1 MSQYLYFSNA
11 TRFMESNRIE
21 DVVNNKGQLFR
32 ITYQN
37 IDYYFRVLRPTKI
50 TASTNE
56 IDISIDDNSYTIE
69 RNGRTWIFKNIDSDN
84 DFANAIG
91 RLICLRYRL

>member
-1 MSQYLYFSNA
+1 
-11 TRFMESNRIE
+11 MESNHTE
-21 DVVNNKGQLFR
+21 DILNNKGQLFR
-32 ITYQN
+32 ITYQHH
-37 IDYYFRVLRPTKI
+37 DYYFRVIKPAKI

-56 IDISIDDNSYTIE
+56 IEILLDEKTYVIE
-69 RNGRTWIFKNIDSDN
+69 REGRTWVFKGTGLDS

>member
-1 MSQYLYFSNA
+1 
-11 TRFMESNRIE
+11 MENNHTGDIL
-21 DVVNNKGQLFR
+21 NNKGQLFR
-32 ITYQN
+32 ITYQQL
-37 IDYYFRVLRPTKI
+37 DCYFRVLKPVKI

-56 IDISIDDNSYTIE
+56 IELLIEEETHTIE
-69 RNGRTWIFKNIDSDN
+69 RDGRLWVFKNSNLDN

>member
-1 MSQYLYFSNA
+1 
-11 TRFMESNRIE
+11 MESNRIA
-21 DVVNNKGQLFR
+21 DTLNYKGQLFR

-37 IDYYFRVLRPTKI
+37 LDYYFRVVKPAKI
-50 TASTNE
+50 TASTSE
-56 IDISIDDNSYTIE
+56 IEILLGENTYIIE
-69 RNGRTWIFKNIDSDN
+69 REGRMWIFKNADLDN

>member
-1 MSQYLYFSNA
+1 
-11 TRFMESNRIE
+11 MESNHTE
-21 DVVNNKGQLFR
+21 ETLQNKGQLFR

-37 IDYYFRVLRPTKI
+37 LDYYFRVISPVKI

-56 IDISIDDNSYTIE
+56 IEIQIDNETHTIE
-69 RNGRTWIFKNIDSDN
+69 RSGRLWVFKNSQLDN
-84 DFANAIG
+84 NFANAIG